1 MPTPTPTRAN
11 PYPDPAVVAGVQA
24 LERLSRALGAL
35 EARVRAQPVPEDDR
49 MSQFYR
55 SERGTLTKLGAC
67 DERLIGQAELLRAAI
82 DGKDGTATIA
92 ALPTIEDGLT
102 VIAATPRDRQA
113 ILFSIEQGHAGHA
126 GVEPGTRSRTF
137 PYRQVFGAGS
147 PANLPPIHSTARGA
161 LENPASVCDTPG
173 IRSNSTGSP
182 ARHSAPR

>member
-1 MPTPTPTRAN
+1 MPGFYEQGSLGEIAINLFHGWGYNFYREENLLRADDQMIRAKACSLLGQARAGVEAAEAGTRRAMLTPTRAN

-35 EARVRAQPVPEDDR
+35 EAQVRAQPVPENDR

-92 ALPTIEDGLT
+92 ALPTIEDGLAA
-102 VIAATPRDRQA
+102 IAATLRDRQA
-113 ILFSIEQGHAGHA
+113 ILFSIE
-126 GVEPGTRSRTF
+126 
-137 PYRQVFGAGS
+137 
-147 PANLPPIHSTARGA
+147 
-161 LENPASVCDTPG
+161 
-173 IRSNSTGSP
+173 
-182 ARHSAPR
+182 